1 MQWKDINIKQFK
13 NINKILKEENLTDI
27 EKNLELI
34 AYVFDLSEDDLYDMD
49 LATIRKYT
57 NEIEFINEF
66 KPDYTKEPKIKRIGD
81 YEVGVD
87 YHLSKFSVA
96 QYIDFMAEIN
106 SNEPD
111 IARLCA
117 TILIPRGHKYNDGY
131 NLEEFIER
139 IEQEVNIFDAEALVF
154 FYLIKSLKLINKSH
168 KALMMKA
175 MAKKMIKKMGFKF

>member
-1 MQWKDINIKQFK
+1 MTWKDINIKTFK
-13 NINKILKEENLTDI
+13 KINEIVKDTNLTDV
-27 EKNLELI
+27 EKEISLISIIFNL
-34 AYVFDLSEDDLYDMD
+34 DDDHLYDMD
-49 LATIRKYT
+49 LATIHKYT
-57 NEIEFINEF
+57 NELEFINEF

-87 YHLSKFSVA
+87 YHLSKFTVA
-96 QYIDFMAEIN
+96 QYVDFMAEIN

-139 IEQEVNIFDAEALVF
+139 IEQEVNIYDAEALVF

-168 KALMMKA
+168 KALMMRA
-175 MAKKMIKKMGFKF
+175 MANKVVKAFRF

>member
-13 NINKILKEENLTDI
+13 NINKILKDKDLTDI

-49 LATIRKYT
+49 LGTIRKYT
-57 NEIEFINEF
+57 NELEFINEF
-66 KPDYTKEPKIKRIGD
+66 KPDYAKEPKIKRIGD

-87 YHLSKFSVA
+87 YHLSKFTVA
-96 QYIDFMAEIN
+96 QYVDFMAEIN
-106 SNEPD
+106 SGEPD

-131 NLEEFIER
+131 NLEDFIEQ
-139 IEQEVNIFDAEALVF
+139 IDNELSIYDAESLVF
-154 FYLIKSLKLINKSH
+154 FYLIKSLRLINKSH

-175 MAKKMIKKMGFKF
+175 MANKMVKAFRF

>member
-13 NINKILKEENLTDI
+13 NINKILKEENLTDV
-27 EKNLELI
+27 EKNLKLI
-34 AYVFDLSEDDLYDMD
+34 GYVFDLSEDDLYDMD
-49 LATIRKYT
+49 LGTIHKYT
-57 NEIEFINEF
+57 NELEFINEF

-87 YHLSKFSVA
+87 YHLSKFTVA

-106 SNEPD
+106 STEPD

-117 TILIPRGHKYNDGY
+117 TILIPKGHKYNDGY
-131 NLEEFIER
+131 NLEEFIEQ

-168 KALMMKA
+168 KALMMRRLG
-175 MAKKMIKKMGFKF
+175 KKMVKAFRF

>member
-1 MQWKDINIKQFK
+1 MTWKDINIRQFK
-13 NINKILKEENLTDI
+13 NINKILKDKDLTDI

-34 AYVFDLSEDDLYDMD
+34 AYVFDLSEDDLYDLD
-49 LATIRKYT
+49 LGTIHKYT
-57 NEIEFINEF
+57 NELEFLNEF

-87 YHLSKFSVA
+87 YHLSKFTVA

-111 IARLCA
+111 VARLCA
-117 TILIPRGHKYNDGY
+117 TILIPRGHKYNEGY

-139 IEQEVNIFDAEALVF
+139 IEQEVNIYDAESLVF

-175 MAKKMIKKMGFKF
+175 MANKVVKAFRF

>member
-13 NINKILKEENLTDI
+13 NINKILKDENLTDV

-34 AYVFDLSEDDLYDMD
+34 AYVFNLDEDDLYDMD
-49 LATIRKYT
+49 LGTIHKYT
-57 NEIEFINEF
+57 NELEFINEF
-66 KPDYTKEPKIKRIGD
+66 KPDYTKEPKIKHIGD

-87 YHLSKFSVA
+87 YHLSKFTVA

-117 TILIPRGHKYNDGY
+117 TILIPKGHKYNDGY

-175 MAKKMIKKMGFKF
+175 MANKVVKAFRF

>member
-13 NINKILKEENLTDI
+13 NINKILKEENLTDV

-49 LATIRKYT
+49 LGTIRKYA
-57 NEIEFINEF
+57 NELEFINEF

-87 YHLSKFSVA
+87 YHLSKFTVS

-106 SNEPD
+106 STEPD

-117 TILIPRGHKYNDGY
+117 TILIPKGHKYNDGY

-175 MAKKMIKKMGFKF
+175 MANKVVKAFRF

>member
-13 NINKILKEENLTDI
+13 NINKILKDENLTDI

-34 AYVFDLSEDDLYDMD
+34 AYVFNLDEDDLFDMD
-49 LATIRKYT
+49 LGTIHKYT
-57 NEIEFINEF
+57 NELEFLNDF
-66 KPDYTKEPKIKRIGD
+66 KPDYAKEPKIKHIGD

-96 QYIDFMAEIN
+96 QYVDFMAEIN

-117 TILIPRGHKYNDGY
+117 TILIPKGHKYNDGY
-131 NLEEFIER
+131 NLEEYIER
-139 IEQEVNIFDAEALVF
+139 IEQEVNIYDAEALVF

-168 KALMMKA
+168 KVLMMRRLG
-175 MAKKMIKKMGFKF
+175 KKMVKAFRF

>member
-13 NINKILKEENLTDI
+13 NINKILKDENLTDI
-27 EKNLELI
+27 EKNLDLI
-34 AYVFDLSEDDLYDMD
+34 GYVFDLSEDDLYDLD
-49 LATIRKYT
+49 LGTIHKYT
-57 NEIEFINEF
+57 NELDFLNEF

-87 YHLSKFSVA
+87 YHLSKFTVA
-96 QYIDFMAEIN
+96 QYVDFMAEIN

-139 IEQEVNIFDAEALVF
+139 IEQEVNIYDAEALVF

-168 KALMMKA
+168 KALMMRA
-175 MAKKMIKKMGFKF
+175 MANKVVKAFRF